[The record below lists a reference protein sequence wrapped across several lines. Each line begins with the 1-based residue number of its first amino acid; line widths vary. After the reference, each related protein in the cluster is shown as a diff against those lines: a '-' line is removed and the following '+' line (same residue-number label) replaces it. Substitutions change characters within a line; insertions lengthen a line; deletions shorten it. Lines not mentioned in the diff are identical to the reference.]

1 MPNYTKQQI
10 YIISNKAKAQGKS
23 LEELR
28 KEDKKDKKKQ
38 KKMKEKPFINTK
50 NKIMLETP
58 QSIRNK
64 IRESN
69 RTAILLNKEY
79 DV

>member
-1 MPNYTKQQI
+1 MSNYTKQQI

-23 LEELR
+23 LEDLR
-28 KEDKKDKKKQ
+28 KDDKQSK
-38 KKMKEKPFINTK
+38 KKMKEKPVINKK
-50 NKIMLETP
+50 NKINLET
-58 QSIRNK
+58 RETLRDK

-69 RTAILLNKEY
+69 RTSILLNKEY

>member
-28 KEDKKDKKKQ
+28 KDDKQSK
-38 KKMKEKPFINTK
+38 KKMKEKPVINKK
-50 NKIMLETP
+50 NKINLETRETL
-58 QSIRNK
+58 SDK

-69 RTAILLNKEY
+69 RTSILLNREY

>member
-23 LEELR
+23 LDDLR
-28 KEDKKDKKKQ
+28 KDDKKSK
-38 KKMKEKPFINTK
+38 KKMKEKPFINKK
-50 NKIMLETP
+50 NKINLETKE
-58 QSIRNK
+58 SLRDK

-69 RTAILLNKEY
+69 RTSILLNKEY

>member
-10 YIISNKAKAQGKS
+10 YIISNKAKVQGKS
-23 LEELR
+23 LEDLR
-28 KEDKKDKKKQ
+28 KDDKKSKKKL
-38 KKMKEKPFINTK
+38 KEKPFINKK
-50 NKIMLETP
+50 NKINLETKE
-58 QSIRNK
+58 SLRDK

-69 RTAILLNKEY
+69 RTSILLNKEY

>member
-10 YIISNKAKAQGKS
+10 FIISNKAKASGKS
-23 LEELR
+23 LDDLR
-28 KEDKKDKKKQ
+28 KEDKKSKKKL
-38 KKMKEKPFINTK
+38 KEKPFINKK
-50 NKIMLETP
+50 NKINLETKETL
-58 QSIRNK
+58 RDK

-69 RTAILLNKEY
+69 RTSILLNREY

>member
-23 LEELR
+23 LDELR
-28 KEDKKDKKKQ
+28 KEDKKNKKKQ
-38 KKMKEKPFINTK
+38 KEKPFINKK
-50 NKIMLETP
+50 NKINLETKETL
-58 QSIRNK
+58 RDK

-69 RTAILLNKEY
+69 RTTILLNREY

>member
-10 YIISNKAKAQGKS
+10 IIIKNKALAQGKS
-23 LEELR
+23 LEDLR
-28 KEDKKDKKKQ
+28 KEDKQSK
-38 KKMKEKPFINTK
+38 KKMKEKPFINKK
-50 NKIMLETP
+50 NKINLET
-58 QSIRNK
+58 RETLRDK

-69 RTAILLNKEY
+69 RTSILLNKEY

>member
-1 MPNYTKQQI
+1 MPKYTKQQI
-10 YIISNKAKAQGKS
+10 YIISNKAKASGKS

-38 KKMKEKPFINTK
+38 KEKPFINKK
-50 NKIMLETP
+50 NKINLETKE
-58 QSIRNK
+58 SLRDK

-69 RTAILLNKEY
+69 RTSILLNREY

>member
-10 YIISNKAKAQGKS
+10 IIIKNKALAQGKS
-23 LEELR
+23 LEDLR
-28 KEDKKDKKKQ
+28 KDDKQSK
-38 KKMKEKPFINTK
+38 KKMKEKPFINKK
-50 NKIMLETP
+50 NKINLETKE
-58 QSIRNK
+58 SLREK

-69 RTAILLNKEY
+69 RTSILLNKEY